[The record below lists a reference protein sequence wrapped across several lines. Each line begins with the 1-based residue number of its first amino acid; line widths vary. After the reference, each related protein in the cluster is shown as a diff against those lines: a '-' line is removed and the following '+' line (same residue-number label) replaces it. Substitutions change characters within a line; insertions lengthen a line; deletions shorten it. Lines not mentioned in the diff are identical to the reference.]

1 MADRKKNLAAM
12 KRLQARYKQVKK
24 DIEDAENRIK
34 NTTKS
39 LNEDKKKLGRF
50 NNQLKEGKCE
60 NCAPK
65 CSKACSGIRQRIRE
79 LTRNIEEY
87 TKRIVD
93 DKATINTRTI
103 QKGKIEKRWESVERK
118 VDGDHKLGYQFKF

>member
-1 MADRKKNLAAM
+1 MADKNLAAM

-24 DIEDAENRIK
+24 DIEDAEYRIK

-50 NNQLKEGKCE
+50 NKQLEEGKCQ
-60 NCAPK
+60 NCAPR
-65 CSKACSGIRQRIRE
+65 CSKNCSTIRQRIRE
-79 LTRNIEEY
+79 LTRNIEKY

-93 DKATINTRTI
+93 DNATIKTRTI
-103 QKGKIEKRWESVERK
+103 QKGKIEKRWTGVEKK
-118 VDGDHKLGYQFKF
+118 VDGDHKLEYQFKF

>member
-1 MADRKKNLAAM
+1 MADKNLAAM

-24 DIEDAENRIK
+24 DIEDAEYRIK

-50 NNQLKEGKCE
+50 NKQLKEGKCE
-60 NCAPK
+60 NCAPG
-65 CSKACSGIRQRIRE
+65 CSKNCSAIRQRIRE
-79 LTRNIEEY
+79 LTRNIEKY

-93 DKATINTRTI
+93 DNATIKTRTI
-103 QKGKIEKRWESVERK
+103 QKGKIEKRWTGVEKK
-118 VDGDHKLGYQFKF
+118 VPGDHKLGYQFKF